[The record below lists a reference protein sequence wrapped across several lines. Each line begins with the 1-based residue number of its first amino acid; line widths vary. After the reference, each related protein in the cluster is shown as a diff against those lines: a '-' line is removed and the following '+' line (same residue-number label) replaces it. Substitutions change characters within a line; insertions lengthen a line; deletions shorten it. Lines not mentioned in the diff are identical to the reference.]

1 MYKPNISYYIN
12 NNYKLAI
19 IVKSSHLIAKC
30 VIRISDNDD
39 SYKPNDFNDQIT
51 FTEYTENGKL
61 CNMSV
66 HQNVSDYDSLL
77 IQEKHSSF
85 VMKGIIPNIQYKIG
99 NEQEFVKNHKNY
111 KCNGE
116 WVIPLDIPFN
126 WW

>member
-39 SYKPNDFNDQIT
+39 YYKPNDFNDQIT

-77 IQEKHSSF
+77 IQEKLLIFCHERNNS
-85 VMKGIIPNIQYKIG
+85 
-99 NEQEFVKNHKNY
+99 
-111 KCNGE
+111 
-116 WVIPLDIPFN
+116 
-126 WW
+126 